1 MLTMKVSQQYIAK
14 AKIPFIGIT
23 MERKK
28 IKLDSTLKIGDI
40 YGVLQP
46 LNRTSKQI
54 ISDYGNQT
62 SIIFVN

>member
-1 MLTMKVSQQYIAK
+1 MLTKKVLQQYIAK

-23 MERKK
+23 MEGKK